1 MKMNFCPCIIFVSLL
16 VVVLFVNCGHTQL
29 GPFPRQELDNRC
41 FLNGGGSTLS
51 FFVKESLPISSV
63 VGRLD
68 IQGDIESDIELLLG
82 NTSQSFI
89 EHKMFYLKY
98 FDPFL
103 NFNLEPYFLLF

>member
-1 MKMNFCPCIIFVSLL
+1 MNFVEYPVIVSLWI
-16 VVVLFVNCGHTQL
+16 VVLVIDCGHSQL
-29 GPFPRQELDNRC
+29 GPFPRQDLDNRC

-82 NTSQSFI
+82 KILNTRHRLSIFT
-89 EHKMFYLKY
+89 KY
-98 FDPFL
+98 FHFQKKKIAL
-103 NFNLEPYFLLF
+103 I

>member
-1 MKMNFCPCIIFVSLL
+1 MSFVESPIIVALWIA
-16 VVVLFVNCGHTQL
+16 VLAINCGHSQL
-29 GPFPRQELDNRC
+29 GPFPRQDLDNRC

-82 NTSQSFI
+82 KIFKTR
-89 EHKMFYLKY
+89 LR
-98 FDPFL
+98 
-103 NFNLEPYFLLF
+103 

>member
-1 MKMNFCPCIIFVSLL
+1 MNFTPYIIFVNIL
-16 VVVLFVNCGHTQL
+16 VVVLFINCGHTQL

-82 NTSQSFI
+82 NISQSCI
-89 EHKMFYLKY
+89 ESKIFYLRI
-98 FDPFL
+98 F
-103 NFNLEPYFLLF
+103 

>member
-1 MKMNFCPCIIFVSLL
+1 MKMNFTPYIIFVNIL
-16 VVVLFVNCGHTQL
+16 VVVLFINCGHTQL

-82 NTSQSFI
+82 NISQSCI
-89 EHKMFYLKY
+89 ESKILYLRI
-98 FDPFL
+98 F
-103 NFNLEPYFLLF
+103 